1 MMPHSR
7 CPECALSLCPGCA
20 PHSHSVN
27 TEGHMIPVSHLV
39 CGVPCRDL
47 LLNNPYMQ
55 TAKEEFSKQ
64 CSQRW
69 ASTEL
74 TEDQQEI
81 LLAEAERL
89 NQSVLLPH
97 QGQISFSMHQ
107 KAFELRMRNPK
118 YDDSLSG
125 CLRTEFL
132 LSPLPAAVLVQHL
145 MQYSD
150 RPMHERPNYEMFQY
164 LKQEVAYEHA
174 MHCLHTNVGPSA
186 QEFYNDMGL
195 VFALFPIDKSHLKQ
209 LSLSKGSIITALVK
223 KSLENPLF
231 LAHPQQRFVDE
242 VRLESRFDTFVEEFE
257 PIFQM
262 YQARLIHIAA
272 ARAQRRIKPQ
282 LFDHNQLEELMGK
295 FNVSRED
302 VTRAFQF
309 EEWFFTHFVKEDGEE
324 QMPDDKW
331 HSIVM
336 HLLSAHGLTP
346 FERLNPNSILGVLW
360 LCGRISDQTNPN
372 HIPPLKTFIWS
383 DCPVLASVCNN
394 PSAQSKGEAV
404 VAVMNDEAN
413 KMGMSPPY
421 LAQKASLV
429 MEIMNWMI
437 VAANPETQTPFGFAL
452 QHYTSVLETLD
463 REAME
468 RAEAEQT
475 RQRKERAMQQQAQFR
490 LEQAER
496 NLLAKEERQCPTPG
510 CGVNFTFY
518 YPKGLTAE
526 TYQNETKDGQL
537 DLDLYCRNC
546 RNIIC
551 THCKAFFLT
560 EAEEMFLKLC
570 KNCLK
575 IQCLSCKRTIGNYQT
590 IAKQVCTDCYEDR
603 VCKCGEMIPN
613 HNSKIKLCSACNI
626 CLGACKGQLGTISE
640 QMMQMCNS
648 CLELMH
654 VTFS

>member
-1 MMPHSR
+1 
-7 CPECALSLCPGCA
+7 
-20 PHSHSVN
+20 
-27 TEGHMIPVSHLV
+27 
-39 CGVPCRDL
+39 
-47 LLNNPYMQ
+47 
-55 TAKEEFSKQ
+55 
-64 CSQRW
+64 
-69 ASTEL
+69 
-74 TEDQQEI
+74 
-81 LLAEAERL
+81 
-89 NQSVLLPH
+89 
-97 QGQISFSMHQ
+97 
-107 KAFELRMRNPK
+107 
-118 YDDSLSG
+118 
-125 CLRTEFL
+125 
-132 LSPLPAAVLVQHL
+132 
-145 MQYSD
+145 
-150 RPMHERPNYEMFQY
+150 
-164 LKQEVAYEHA
+164 
-174 MHCLHTNVGPSA
+174 
-186 QEFYNDMGL
+186 
-195 VFALFPIDKSHLKQ
+195 
-209 LSLSKGSIITALVK
+209 
-223 KSLENPLF
+223 
-231 LAHPQQRFVDE
+231 
-242 VRLESRFDTFVEEFE
+242 
-257 PIFQM
+257 
-262 YQARLIHIAA
+262 
-272 ARAQRRIKPQ
+272 
-282 LFDHNQLEELMGK
+282 MGK

-346 FERLNPNSILGVLW
+346 FGKLNPNSILGVLW

-372 HIPPLKTFIWS
+372 HIPPLKNFMWA

-452 QHYTSVLETLD
+452 QHYTSVLEALD

-490 LEQAER
+490 LEEAER

-510 CGVNFTFY
+510 CGVKFTFY
-518 YPKGLTAE
+518 YPKGVTAE
-526 TYQNETKDGQL
+526 TYQKVTKDGQL
-537 DLDLYCRNC
+537 DLDLYCRAC
-546 RNIIC
+546 QGIIC
-551 THCKAFFLT
+551 THCKAMFLLVT
-560 EAEEMFLKLC
+560 EEILLKLC
-570 KNCLK
+570 NNCQQIECLFCKRK
-575 IQCLSCKRTIGNYQT
+575 IGSYRTIG
-590 IAKQVCTDCYEDR
+590 KQVCMHCYEDR

-626 CLGACKGQLGTISE
+626 CLGACKGHLGSISE